1 MAAIVVSGILMVAGG
16 FGLRLQVDQY
26 RENGSIHTIGWFVL
40 AAAMVF
46 GGATL
51 LLIQL
56 MWPSDRPTAIATW

>member
-1 MAAIVVSGILMVAGG
+1 MAAIVVGGILMVAGG

-26 RENGSIHTIGWFVL
+26 RENGNINIIGWFVL
-40 AAAMVF
+40 AAMAI

-56 MWPSDRPTAIATW
+56 MWPSD

>member
-26 RENGSIHTIGWFVL
+26 RENGSINTIGWFVF
-40 AAAMVF
+40 AAMAI
-46 GGATL
+46 GGATM

-56 MWPSDRPTAIATW
+56 MRPSD